1 MTLEKKYYENVSE
14 EKVKK
19 LGQYFTPEKIA
30 SFMRNWILESDPKSI
45 LDPAVGNGIFF
56 REIDSNK
63 IKCFGYEVDPNIINF
78 FKNDY
83 NITYNILI
91 EDYLKNEWDLKF
103 DAIICNPPYNRFQM
117 IDDRKYILD
126 NFNKRLG
133 IKISGYTNQYI
144 LFLLKSIYQLND
156 YGRLAYIVPNEFLNS
171 GYGNRIKKFL
181 IDHKLLY
188 AIINFDN
195 NMSIFDNAL
204 TTACIVLIKKE
215 KLDEVEFININNL
228 DDFNELA
235 NDFSCS
241 KISRKKVKYVDLNYR
256 EKWGK
261 YFKFEDEIS
270 YRNLK
275 KLSKY
280 AKAMRGIA
288 TGDNDYFVFNESKRL
303 KYEIDQK
310 SLIPCIT
317 RANDITNCFFTSVN
331 LDELKDLDRN
341 IYVYDGT
348 LYQNEK
354 NEEYINLGL
363 ELGVHKKYLTSHRVP
378 WYRMESKETAP
389 ILVNVFSRNKLK
401 VVRNLAQIKNLT
413 NFHGIFINEEYES
426 FTNII
431 FCYLLT
437 PIGQSILYLNKRQYG
452 GGLDKFEPND
462 INNALCLD
470 FEVLLIEDREIIN
483 QIYSDML
490 LKGFDEIKLD
500 RLNTIFKKY
509 VI

>member
-171 GYGNRIKKFL
+171 GYGNKIKKFL

-195 NMSIFDNAL
+195 HMSIFDNAL
-204 TTACIVLIKKE
+204 TT
-215 KLDEVEFININNL
+215 
-228 DDFNELA
+228 
-235 NDFSCS
+235 
-241 KISRKKVKYVDLNYR
+241 
-256 EKWGK
+256 
-261 YFKFEDEIS
+261 
-270 YRNLK
+270 
-275 KLSKY
+275 
-280 AKAMRGIA
+280 
-288 TGDNDYFVFNESKRL
+288 
-303 KYEIDQK
+303 
-310 SLIPCIT
+310 
-317 RANDITNCFFTSVN
+317 
-331 LDELKDLDRN
+331 
-341 IYVYDGT
+341 
-348 LYQNEK
+348 
-354 NEEYINLGL
+354 EEY
-363 ELGVHKKYLTSHRVP
+363 
-378 WYRMESKETAP
+378 
-389 ILVNVFSRNKLK
+389 
-401 VVRNLAQIKNLT
+401 
-413 NFHGIFINEEYES
+413 
-426 FTNII
+426 
-431 FCYLLT
+431 
-437 PIGQSILYLNKRQYG
+437 
-452 GGLDKFEPND
+452 
-462 INNALCLD
+462 
-470 FEVLLIEDREIIN
+470 
-483 QIYSDML
+483 
-490 LKGFDEIKLD
+490 
-500 RLNTIFKKY
+500 
-509 VI
+509 